1 MREMPLMS
9 FMRSPSPV
17 SERAVLIEIRT
28 NVTPKTDNDS
38 LLLERDNRDVG
49 NKKCIVYHSLFSRK
63 NRRDGVCLVAIIY
76 VKGLKMESC

>member
-28 NVTPKTDNDS
+28 NVTPKTDNYS
-38 LLLERDNRDVG
+38 LLFESRDVG
-49 NKKCIVYHSLFSRK
+49 NKKSILYLSLPFLRK
-63 NRRDGVCLVAIIY
+63 NRRDGMCLVAIIY